1 MFTVPI
7 DQEFFFLKSY
17 VSLIISC
24 IIKSWLYGKPLCENQ
39 NSISATC
46 RYEYLWTVQLYL
58 DLIKGIIISTRKEM
72 QMYTFFLLCYAL

>member
-1 MFTVPI
+1 MFTVSI
-7 DQEFFFLKSY
+7 Y

-46 RYEYLWTVQLYL
+46 RYEYLWVVQLYL